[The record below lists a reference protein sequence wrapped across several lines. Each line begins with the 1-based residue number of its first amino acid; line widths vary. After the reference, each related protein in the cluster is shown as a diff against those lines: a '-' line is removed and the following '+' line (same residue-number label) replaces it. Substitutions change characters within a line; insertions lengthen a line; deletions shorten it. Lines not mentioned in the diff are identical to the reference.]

1 MCIARDASTVVCE
14 HGWLRLSRCGFS
26 RLEVALAVA
35 LRLAC
40 MKLLST
46 FSREYFI
53 AKMLS
58 VDPLALGLSK
68 KDRKCKKVLDALGS
82 DPA

>member
-26 RLEVALAVA
+26 RLEVGLAVA
-35 LRLAC
+35 ARLASV
-40 MKLLST
+40 KLLST

-53 AKMLS
+53 AKVLS
-58 VDPLALGLSK
+58 VDPLALGPSK
-68 KDRKCKKVLDALGS
+68 KDRKYEKS
-82 DPA
+82 P